1 MECAG
6 LPEPPAEDFTEACMI
21 AAVYSKAGEG
31 AFAEVDYTKVK
42 QVKKPP
48 SAKPGFVI
56 YHTNW
61 SAGVPVDRTVA
72 EKLLV
77 K

>member
-1 MECAG
+1 MNG
-6 LPEPPAEDFTEACMI
+6 RNEPSAQDFTEAATI

-31 AFAEVDYTKVK
+31 ASAEIDYTLVRH
-42 QVKKPP
+42 VKKPP

-61 SAGVPVDRTVA
+61 SATVVPDEALVQ
-72 EKLLV
+72 KLMQ